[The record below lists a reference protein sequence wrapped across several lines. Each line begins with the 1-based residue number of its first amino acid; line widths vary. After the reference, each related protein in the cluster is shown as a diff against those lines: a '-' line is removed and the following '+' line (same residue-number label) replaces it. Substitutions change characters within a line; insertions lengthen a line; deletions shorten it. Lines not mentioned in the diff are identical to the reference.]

1 MLLYSK
7 VPAIHHKMHQLYAPR
22 SRLLLLLLLL
32 LLSATPIA
40 GAKAK
45 KSRKRKRKK
54 RPGLGMVRLAG
65 GTFTMGGDEKSGSPG
80 TKEATLQP
88 FNIDRTSVTNQ
99 MFRLFVRDTK
109 YVTEAEN
116 FKWSF
121 VFDALLS
128 DATRAKNPDTV
139 PSATHWRAVGGAFW
153 RRPEG
158 PDSSL
163 KDRWEFPV
171 VHISKADAAAYCA
184 HYGLRLPTEEEW
196 EFAARGG
203 MKGLY
208 PWGKKATKKGKDSA
222 VSIHM
227 MNTFQGTFPGGDTGE
242 DGWKGV
248 APARAYEES
257 AFGIYGMLGN
267 VWEWTDSPFTS
278 PNAKETQFVLKGG
291 SFVDSEREDKPQGHS
306 NYANGQ
312 HTGLGQREHRIPLR
326 QGAWRWASCSA

>member
-1 MLLYSK
+1 
-7 VPAIHHKMHQLYAPR
+7 
-22 SRLLLLLLLL
+22 
-32 LLSATPIA
+32 
-40 GAKAK
+40 
-45 KSRKRKRKK
+45 
-54 RPGLGMVRLAG
+54 MVRLAG

-88 FNIDRTSVTNQ
+88 FDIDRTSVTNQ

-291 SFVDSEREDKPQGHS
+291 SFVDSVDGKTNHKVTATTRMGNTPDSGSVNTGFRCVKGRGGGRHAPPDQDEMQRIIAEEGVEGLQKFLNQRGSGHQVMTAADLKKKQEDLQKMRAQMED
-306 NYANGQ
+306 AAE
-312 HTGLGQREHRIPLR
+312 L
-326 QGAWRWASCSA
+326 